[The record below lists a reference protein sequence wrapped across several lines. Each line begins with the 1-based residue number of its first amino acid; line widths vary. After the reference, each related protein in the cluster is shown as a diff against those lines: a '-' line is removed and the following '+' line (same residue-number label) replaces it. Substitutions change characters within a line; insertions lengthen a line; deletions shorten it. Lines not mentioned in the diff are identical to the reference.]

1 MGQFLSEPDE
11 EIHEGEGTGNGL
23 TANLAY
29 MQGWRKTQEDA
40 HTVCMDIKELPGC
53 SFAAVFDGHG
63 GPQVSRFSA
72 DSLLA
77 NFLAAPTIKGNTTP
91 TDAQIESGFQSAF
104 LATDKLL
111 GDDNQSDYVGTTA
124 ICALITKT
132 DIFFIN
138 CGDSRAVLCE
148 KDKVT
153 FSTKDHKPSN
163 VDELN
168 RIKDCEGGYVANG
181 RVMGNLAVSR
191 ALGDFQYKHSK
202 DGDELLQ
209 PSLQMVSCVPVID
222 KIKRPSSFSVI
233 LACDGIWDVM
243 SNEECAQFIWNDYGK
258 DAATKEAKTTLSSL
272 LKYCL
277 HKESRDN
284 MSVILV
290 HEAKASSSS
299 TATASPSST
308 PAPVGTPL

>member
-77 NFLAAPTIKGNTTP
+77 NFLAAPTIKGNPTP
-91 TDAQIESGFQSAF
+91 SDAQIESGFQSAF

-111 GDDNQSDYVGTTA
+111 GEDNQSDYVGTTA
-124 ICALITKT
+124 ICAFITKT

-148 KDKVT
+148 KAKVT

-163 VDELN
+163 TDELN
-168 RIKDCEGGYVANG
+168 RIKNCEGGYVANG

-202 DGDELLQ
+202 DGDEFLP
-209 PSLQMVSCVPVID
+209 PSAQMVSCVPVID

-258 DAATKEAKTTLSSL
+258 DAATKEAKPTLSNL
-272 LKYCL
+272 LKDCL
-277 HKESRDN
+277 RKESRDN

-299 TATASPSST
+299 TAAASPSST